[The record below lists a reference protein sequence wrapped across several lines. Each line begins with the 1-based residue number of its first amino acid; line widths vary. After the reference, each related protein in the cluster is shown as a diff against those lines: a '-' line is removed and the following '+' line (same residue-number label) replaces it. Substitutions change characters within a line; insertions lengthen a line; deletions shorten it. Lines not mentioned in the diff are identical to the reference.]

1 MSTNASLTSPGSASC
16 GGTLINRYYILT
28 AAHCFASVQAS
39 HFDRYFAVVGAQYR
53 NDTNSVRYTIKSIII
68 HSQYDSDTYENDIAL
83 VQLSLPVDF
92 NDSTVGFSCLPPN
105 GAVNYPNESMNAT
118 ALGWGSLEQG
128 GSSAYA
134 LQQVELPIVS
144 NQNSYCADV
153 LVTSS
158 TQFCAGF
165 ISGGKDTCQGDRY

>member
-53 NDTNSVRYTIKSIII
+53 NDTNPVRYTIKSITI

-83 VQLSLPVDF
+83 V
-92 NDSTVGFSCLPPN
+92 
-105 GAVNYPNESMNAT
+105 
-118 ALGWGSLEQG
+118 
-128 GSSAYA
+128 
-134 LQQVELPIVS
+134 
-144 NQNSYCADV
+144 
-153 LVTSS
+153 
-158 TQFCAGF
+158 
-165 ISGGKDTCQGDRY
+165 